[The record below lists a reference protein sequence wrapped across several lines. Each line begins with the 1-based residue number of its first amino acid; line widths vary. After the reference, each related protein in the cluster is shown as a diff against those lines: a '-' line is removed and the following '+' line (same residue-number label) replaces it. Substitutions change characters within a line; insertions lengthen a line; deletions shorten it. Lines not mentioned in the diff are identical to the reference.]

1 MTYWNGI
8 KVIKMAN
15 DQKIKT
21 EIVNLELNQNTTP
34 SWALEFTNED
44 TGAKINISDWTIFF
58 TAKVKA
64 TDSDDDDT
72 AISKTITTHE
82 YGENGIAVIPFT
94 VEDTATVAEYVY
106 DIKYKD
112 GEGKSDILFRGRLT
126 IVRTVTQRSE

>member
-21 EIVNLELNQNTTP
+21 EIINLELNQNTTP
-34 SWALEFTNED
+34 SWGLEFKNED
-44 TGAKINISDWTIFF
+44 TGARINVSDWTIFF
-58 TAKVKA
+58 TAKAKA
-64 TDSDDDDT
+64 TDSDDD
-72 AISKTITTHE
+72 AKIKKTLTDHE
-82 YGENGIAVIPFT
+82 FGENGIVVIPFT
-94 VEDTATVAEYVY
+94 VEDTSTVAEYVY

-126 IVRTVTQRSE
+126 IVRTITQRSE